1 MITFTLRFFCFML
14 FLRERFLRFHSK
26 ICRIR
31 RPGLNT
37 TYYGGKKMLNRIYS
51 LLASLGITANYV
63 GFFYAAHAL
72 ELAVS
77 DMENLLLVTKRIYPE
92 IAKYHHT
99 SAKNVERNI
108 RTVINVA
115 WDSNPGLL
123 EELAKRPLPAKPTAT
138 EFLAILSAALLYIHP
153 ADEEKRLSY

>member
-1 MITFTLRFFCFML
+1 MK
-14 FLRERFLRFHSK
+14 FHNE

-31 RPGLNT
+31 RSDPLT
-37 TYYGGKKMLNRIYS
+37 IYHGGNKMLNRIYS

-63 GFFYAAHAL
+63 GFFYVAHAV

-123 EELAKRPLPAKPTAT
+123 ENLAGRPLPEKPTAT
-138 EFLAILSAALLYIHP
+138 EFLAILSTALLYIHP
-153 ADEEKRLSY
+153 ADEETGLSL